1 MKEFQTLLKKISSA
15 LIIAAKEIEKVAAQL
30 DTKATVKPAK
40 KSAVKKVSKRKISTK
55 KPTATDTVFRIIKG
69 YRRGASVAAIKKKT
83 GYDDKK
89 IHNLVYKLKKQGKI
103 KSVSPGVYVK
113 I

>member
-1 MKEFQTLLKKISSA
+1 MKAIKTSLEKVSSDLMRA
-15 LIIAAKEIEKVAAQL
+15 SKEIEKVAVELDAQL
-30 DTKATVKPAK
+30 TATPAK
-40 KSAVKKVSKRKISTK
+40 KAAVKKVSKRKISTK
-55 KPTATDTVFRIIKG
+55 KPTAADTVFRIIKG
-69 YRRGASVAAIKKKT
+69 YRKGASVAAIKKKT

-89 IHNLVYKLKKQGKI
+89 IHNLVYKLKKLGKI